1 MANTKSK
8 RNTLIYGAISLLGIA
23 LLAAVGAWWWLRDT
37 APDMSRPW
45 APDIH
50 GGTSSHHP
58 SRPYELEELFLKTD
72 VIARVRLLGVEEVIK
87 SPGENKTYGAYMSF
101 KFEALEY
108 LKGGYGH
115 SPIWANVALEQAE
128 GDTEGEAR
136 WKAKYYFERRNALDD
151 DMDAIVFMWDNDLQM
166 RQDHFGLGRFS
177 SESGESYSLGAHGNW
192 LPSMSAI
199 EAAGASDED
208 EFFLEYTRS
217 GASGASGGSISA
229 ATVSMAH
236 LRRLASLSDAALK
249 RRINSLSGF
258 MVVDES
264 LPSET
269 GIDHLS
275 ARTRPNWI
283 ELIWQTSF
291 NAPDVTGYRILRRKQ
306 TDSEF
311 IELANIPITEE
322 GYYQD
327 MRDIQPETKY
337 IYRLRAYGAS
347 GDIADAR
354 IAITTVA
361 ALEPLSGGAA
371 TATPTASPTPQQ
383 PTATVVPTAA
393 TPATIAPTPTPYPER
408 TLPINLTQTIG
419 GFTVELTAIEDT
431 ADGIEIKKSYQ
442 TNIPLENYLS
452 VGSPE
457 IRYSNGVTESEF
469 DASIPAPGEAVDI
482 SLGSFIVADTGLT
495 GSVDIPLSSRAENG
509 DLSPQPELLVG
520 SKRYAV
526 TSLRFET
533 FPWFEGMRVI
543 VDTKPLNRAAE
554 YGMLGIVAFSSAHA
568 TLTDGD
574 GGVYD
579 VLFGSTEF
587 APFNQVVNGQSLTFE
602 STERKRFSS
611 GDILTLSIRGAGN
624 IVGPFVFENVQVV
637 SETAPVE
644 TPQVPG
650 GPGAGEATTT
660 PVSAIDPTATP
671 ES

>member
-37 APDMSRPW
+37 VPDMSRPW
-45 APDIH
+45 APSIH
-50 GGTSSHHP
+50 AGVDAPHP
-58 SRPYELEELFLKTD
+58 PRGPYELEELFLNMD
-72 VIARVRLLGVEEVIK
+72 VIARVRLLRVEEVIK
-87 SPGENKTYGAYMSF
+87 SPGENEAYGAYMQF

-128 GDTEGEAR
+128 GDTEEEAR
-136 WKAKYYFERRNALDD
+136 WKAKYYFERRNALED
-151 DMDAIVFMWDNDLQM
+151 DMDAIVFMWDNDLQR

-177 SESGESYSLGAHGNW
+177 PESGESYSLGAHGNW

-199 EAAGASDED
+199 EAAGASDIDED
-208 EFFLEYTRS
+208 EFFLEYIR
-217 GASGASGGSISA
+217 SGASGGSISA
-229 ATVSMAH
+229 ATVSMAQ

-291 NAPDVTGYRILRRKQ
+291 NATDVTGYRILRRKQ

-361 ALEPLSGGAA
+361 ALEPLSGAV
-371 TATPTASPTPQQ
+371 ATPTASPTPSQ
-383 PTATVVPTAA
+383 PTATVVPTAT
-393 TPATIAPTPTPYPER
+393 TPAALAPTPTPYPER

-431 ADGIEIKKSYQ
+431 ADGIEVKQSYQ

-469 DASIPAPGEAVDI
+469 DAYLPAPGEEVDI
-482 SLGSFIVADTGLT
+482 SLGSFIVADTSLT
-495 GSVDIPLSSRAENG
+495 GAVDIPISSVSESG

-520 SKRYAV
+520 SKRYAI

-533 FPWFEGMRVI
+533 FPGFEGMRVI
-543 VDTKPLNRAAE
+543 VYTKPLNRAAK

-602 STERKRFSS
+602 SMERKRFSS
-611 GDILTLSIRGAGN
+611 GDILTLSIHGAGN
-624 IVGPFVFENVQVV
+624 IVGPFVFENVHVV
-637 SETAPVE
+637 SESAPVE

>member
-45 APDIH
+45 VPSIHAGVDAP
-50 GGTSSHHP
+50 HP
-58 SRPYELEELFLKTD
+58 PRGPYELEELFLNMD

-87 SPGENKTYGAYMSF
+87 SPGENKAYGAYMSF

-128 GDTEGEAR
+128 GNTEEEAR
-136 WKAKYYFERRNALDD
+136 WKAKYYFERRNALED
-151 DMDAIVFMWDNDLQM
+151 DMDAIVFMWDNDLQR

-217 GASGASGGSISA
+217 GASGESISA

-236 LRRLASLSDAALK
+236 LRRLASLSDAALE

-264 LPSET
+264 LPVET

-291 NAPDVTGYRILRRKQ
+291 NAPDVTGHRILRRKQ
-306 TDSEF
+306 TASEF

-322 GYYQD
+322 GYYRD

-361 ALEPLSGGAA
+361 ALEPLSGAA
-371 TATPTASPTPQQ
+371 ATPTATHTPMPTN
-383 PTATVVPTAA
+383 TPTAA
-393 TPATIAPTPTPYPER
+393 H
-408 TLPINLTQTIG
+408 
-419 GFTVELTAIEDT
+419 
-431 ADGIEIKKSYQ
+431 K
-442 TNIPLENYLS
+442 
-452 VGSPE
+452 
-457 IRYSNGVTESEF
+457 
-469 DASIPAPGEAVDI
+469 
-482 SLGSFIVADTGLT
+482 
-495 GSVDIPLSSRAENG
+495 
-509 DLSPQPELLVG
+509 
-520 SKRYAV
+520 
-526 TSLRFET
+526 
-533 FPWFEGMRVI
+533 
-543 VDTKPLNRAAE
+543 
-554 YGMLGIVAFSSAHA
+554 
-568 TLTDGD
+568 
-574 GGVYD
+574 
-579 VLFGSTEF
+579 
-587 APFNQVVNGQSLTFE
+587 
-602 STERKRFSS
+602 
-611 GDILTLSIRGAGN
+611 
-624 IVGPFVFENVQVV
+624 
-637 SETAPVE
+637 
-644 TPQVPG
+644 
-650 GPGAGEATTT
+650 TT
-660 PVSAIDPTATP
+660 PVSVNEPTTP
-671 ES
+671 APPPGGVTVPVGGLRLRVSNAQSIPIL

>member
-1 MANTKSK
+1 MMAHNTKSK
-8 RNTLIYGAISLLGIA
+8 RNTLIYGAISLLGLA
-23 LLAAVGAWWWLRDT
+23 LLAAVGAWWWLPDT

-45 APDIH
+45 VPSIH
-50 GGTSSHHP
+50 GGISSHHP

-87 SPGENKTYGAYMSF
+87 SPGENEAYGAYMQF

-128 GDTEGEAR
+128 GDTEEEAR
-136 WKAKYYFERRNALDD
+136 WKAEYYFERRSTLDD

-199 EAAGASDED
+199 EAAGTSDED

-229 ATVSMAH
+229 ATVSMAQ
-236 LRRLASLSDAALK
+236 LRRLASLSDAALE

-275 ARTRPNWI
+275 ARTKPNWI

-291 NAPDVTGYRILRRKQ
+291 NAPNVTGYRILRRKQ

-361 ALEPLSGGAA
+361 DLEPLIDAA
-371 TATPTASPTPQQ
+371 ATPTATHTPMPTN
-383 PTATVVPTAA
+383 TPTAA
-393 TPATIAPTPTPYPER
+393 H
-408 TLPINLTQTIG
+408 
-419 GFTVELTAIEDT
+419 
-431 ADGIEIKKSYQ
+431 K
-442 TNIPLENYLS
+442 
-452 VGSPE
+452 
-457 IRYSNGVTESEF
+457 
-469 DASIPAPGEAVDI
+469 
-482 SLGSFIVADTGLT
+482 
-495 GSVDIPLSSRAENG
+495 
-509 DLSPQPELLVG
+509 
-520 SKRYAV
+520 
-526 TSLRFET
+526 
-533 FPWFEGMRVI
+533 
-543 VDTKPLNRAAE
+543 
-554 YGMLGIVAFSSAHA
+554 
-568 TLTDGD
+568 
-574 GGVYD
+574 
-579 VLFGSTEF
+579 
-587 APFNQVVNGQSLTFE
+587 
-602 STERKRFSS
+602 
-611 GDILTLSIRGAGN
+611 
-624 IVGPFVFENVQVV
+624 
-637 SETAPVE
+637 
-644 TPQVPG
+644 
-650 GPGAGEATTT
+650 TT
-660 PVSAIDPTATP
+660 PVSVNDPTTP
-671 ES
+671 APPPGGVTVQ

>member
-1 MANTKSK
+1 MYIETNI
-8 RNTLIYGAISLLGIA
+8 L
-23 LLAAVGAWWWLRDT
+23 
-37 APDMSRPW
+37 
-45 APDIH
+45 
-50 GGTSSHHP
+50 SS
-58 SRPYELEELFLKTD
+58 D
-72 VIARVRLLGVEEVIK
+72 VIVRARHISAEAHITAETSRDVYHAEMRHEFEV
-87 SPGENKTYGAYMSF
+87 
-101 KFEALEY
+101 LEY
-108 LKGGYGH
+108 LKGNGGNKVWGVVSLPKYH
-115 SPIWANVALEQAE
+115 RVSSSEQ
-128 GDTEGEAR
+128 EAR
-136 WKAKYYFERRNALDD
+136 SKLTYYMNVRNTQWDGKE
-151 DMDAIVFMWDNDLQM
+151 AIVFLSEIENAPSGL
-166 RQDHFGLGRFS
+166 RSDH
-177 SESGESYSLGAHGNW
+177 YSLGQFLSDYHLESY
-192 LPSMSAI
+192 LPSTYGGWYPAISAQ
-199 EAAGASDED
+199 G
-208 EFFLEYTRS
+208 
-217 GASGASGGSISA
+217 GASGAGASQPGFLLRGQENVSLGDWLAYDDPDYSVLSA
-229 ATVSMAH
+229 AAVSGQSGDVTLSLEEIKTLVGMTEAK
-236 LRRLASLSDAALK
+236 LQERELSLYGLMIVVESPDNAIPPATRIEILTASSK
-249 RRINSLSGF
+249 PG
-258 MVVDES
+258 
-264 LPSET
+264 
-269 GIDHLS
+269 GIL
-275 ARTRPNWI
+275 
-283 ELIWQTSF
+283 LIWQTS
-291 NAPDVTGYRILRRKQ
+291 ATESEVEGYRILRRKQ

-361 ALEPLSGGAA
+361 ALEPLSGPAA
-371 TATPTASPTPQQ
+371 TATSTASPTPTQ

-393 TPATIAPTPTPYPER
+393 TPAAVAPTPTPYPER

-431 ADGIEIKKSYQ
+431 ADGIEVKQSYQ
-442 TNIPLENYLS
+442 TNISEKNYLQI
-452 VGSPE
+452 GSPE

-469 DASIPAPGEAVDI
+469 DAYLPAPGEEVDI
-482 SLGSFIVADTGLT
+482 SLGSFIVADTSLT
-495 GSVDIPLSSRAENG
+495 GAVDIPLSSRAENG

-526 TSLRFET
+526 TSLGFET
-533 FPWFEGMRVI
+533 IQGFEGMRVI

-579 VLFGSTEF
+579 VLFGRTKF
-587 APFNQVVNGQSLTFE
+587 APFNQALTGQSLMFE
-602 STERKRFSS
+602 SAERKRFSS
-611 GDILTLSIRGAGN
+611 GEILTLSIRGAGN
-624 IVGPFVFENVQVV
+624 IVGPFVFENVHVV

-671 ES
+671 GS

>member
-8 RNTLIYGAISLLGIA
+8 RNTLIYGAISLLGVA
-23 LLAAVGAWWWLRDT
+23 LLATVGVWWWLRDT

-45 APDIH
+45 TPAIH
-50 GGTSSHHP
+50 GGISSHHP

-87 SPGENKTYGAYMSF
+87 SPGENEAYGAYMQF

-108 LKGGYGH
+108 LKGGYGY

-128 GDTEGEAR
+128 GDTEEEAR
-136 WKAKYYFERRNALDD
+136 WKAKYYFERRSTLDD
-151 DMDAIVFMWDNDLQM
+151 AMDAIVFMWDNDLQG

-229 ATVSMAH
+229 DTVSMAH
-236 LRRLASLSDAALK
+236 LRRLASLSDVALE

-361 ALEPLSGGAA
+361 ALEPLSGAAA
-371 TATPTASPTPQQ
+371 TATPTASPTPPQ
-383 PTATVVPTAA
+383 PTATVVPTAT
-393 TPATIAPTPTPYPER
+393 TPAAIAPTPTPYPER

-419 GFTVELTAIEDT
+419 GFTVELTAIKDT

-469 DASIPAPGEAVDI
+469 DAYLPAPGEEVDI
-482 SLGSFIVADTGLT
+482 SLGSFIVADTGLS
-495 GSVDIPLSSRAENG
+495 GVVDIPLSSRAENG

-520 SKRYAV
+520 SKRYAI
-526 TSLRFET
+526 TSLLSAET
-533 FPWFEGMRVI
+533 QTTISV
-543 VDTKPLNRAAE
+543 KPLNQAAQ
-554 YGMLGIVAFSSAHA
+554 YGIVGVGANAPVDAILS
-568 TLTDGD
+568 DGA
-574 GGVYD
+574 GKSYNFF
-579 VLFGSTEF
+579 FGSMEF
-587 APFNQVVNGQSLTFE
+587 HPFNQALEKQTLVFAGIDLANLP
-602 STERKRFSS
+602 SS
-611 GDILTLSIRGAGN
+611 EVLTLTIRGAGN
-624 IVGPFVFENVQVV
+624 VVGPFVFENVHVV